1 MSWKYLIFP
10 MYALIYMSLNNT
22 LNTFF
27 THTLGGVVGTC
38 GTNGVSNECIIGVV
52 LSVMTDLL
60 HVLARGPSD
69 W

>member
-1 MSWKYLIFP
+1 

-27 THTLGGVVGTC
+27 THTLSGVVGTC
-38 GTNGVSNECIIGVV
+38 GTNGESNECIIGVV